1 MAWVR
6 SLRTNGGIPAYERGG
21 TSGRTKVGNLSFWR
35 GVMLAPIRPVASTM
49 QCDLCEDE
57 LRSQPTL
64 GEVGGDSLLCPFG
77 WNLRVKEHE
86 HGRASSAERGAEDAG
101 LSGEF
106 LEGGKQRRERRTI
119 GLVDAVFKSRGEQV
133 WAVLR
138 EGRE

>member
-1 MAWVR
+1 M
-6 SLRTNGGIPAYERGG
+6 
-21 TSGRTKVGNLSFWR
+21 
-35 GVMLAPIRPVASTM
+35 MLAPVGSIASTVER
-49 QCDLCEDE
+49 DLREQE
-57 LRSQPTL
+57 FGGEPAL
-64 GEVGGDSLLCPFG
+64 GEECGDSLLGPFG

-138 EGRE
+138 EGREEQH

>member
-6 SLRTNGGIPAYERGG
+6 SLRTNGGIPAYERHR
-21 TSGRTKVGNLSFWR
+21 TSGQPKVGNLSFCR

-86 HGRASSAERGAEDAG
+86 HGRASSAERGPGDPVLPG
-101 LSGEF
+101 SF
-106 LEGGKQRRERRTI
+106 LTCRHHTADRRTL
-119 GLVDAVFKSRGEQV
+119 GLLVPAF
-133 WAVLR
+133 
-138 EGRE
+138 